1 MFTRQHV
8 ATLLLLSVSACAKA
22 SAPMPMEGAPAPAAA
37 TAEKA
42 TEAAKPSDSKPGLT
56 AEVPAQAGRKV
67 IRNGELMIRVE
78 DYPKAATG
86 LQAVVDSSGGFVQDL
101 QVDHSVD
108 AVSSATWIIRLP
120 ATGLDKALDR
130 LRHLGRVTQEHIG
143 AEDVTEAYTDLQ
155 ARLDN
160 ATASEARLRQLLA
173 KPEHELKD
181 VLEVEREL
189 SRARENVE
197 VLQGRKRLLDSRI
210 DLATLKVTLSVSGKY
225 VPPVDPTLLDRVEEA
240 WWTSLDALGS
250 TAQALVVV
258 VVAVAPWLAV
268 LALLGWLAGVAI
280 RWLVQRLGRRGQVPT
295 TPVPPP
301 PPAA

>member
-1 MFTRQHV
+1 MFSRRHLAALV
-8 ATLLLLSVSACAKA
+8 LLTASACAKA
-22 SAPMPMEGAPAPAAA
+22 SAPMVMDGAAA
-37 TAEKA
+37 PTATTGEKA
-42 TEAAKPSDSKPGLT
+42 GEATKPADGKPGLT
-56 AEVPAQAGRKV
+56 AEAPAQAGRKV
-67 IRNGELMIRVE
+67 IRNGELAVRVE
-78 DYPKAATG
+78 DYPKAAAA
-86 LQAVVDSSGGFVQDL
+86 LQAVVDASGGFVQDM
-101 QVDHSVD
+101 QVDHSVE

-120 ATGLDKALDR
+120 AAGLDKALDR

-160 ATASEARLRQLLA
+160 AIAAEARLRQILA

-189 SRARENVE
+189 TRARENVE

-240 WWTSLDALGS
+240 WWNSLEALS
-250 TAQALVVV
+250 ETAQGLLVV
-258 VVAVAPWLAV
+258 VVAVAPWLAI
-268 LALLGWLAGVAI
+268 LALLGWVAGIAV
-280 RWLVQRLGRRGQVPT
+280 RWLVQRLGRRGQVRAKPT
-295 TPVPPP
+295 PPP
-301 PPAA
+301 PPQ